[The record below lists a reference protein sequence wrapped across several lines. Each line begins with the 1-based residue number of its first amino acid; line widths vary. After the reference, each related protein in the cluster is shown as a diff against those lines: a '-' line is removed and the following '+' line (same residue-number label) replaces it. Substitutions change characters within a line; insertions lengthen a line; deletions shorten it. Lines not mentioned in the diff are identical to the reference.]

1 MNYFKMLTILLF
13 STVIFFSA
21 CSGNTD
27 ADKQEVKE
35 ETTIVSDPT
44 TTAMPDAPTTE
55 PAQNAAGV
63 WHYTCSKGCAGGS
76 GTAGNCAVC
85 GGPLAHNSAYHTN
98 ANSTPPTP
106 TTTTPSPTL
115 TSPTTPKAPEP
126 AQNAA
131 GVWHYTCGKG
141 CPGGAGSAG
150 TCSTCGG
157 ALAHNQAYHQ

>member
-1 MNYFKMLTILLF
+1 MKFFKSLTILLF
-13 STVIFFSA
+13 STVILFSA

-27 ADKQEVKE
+27 AGKQEVKE
-35 ETTIVSDPT
+35 TPIVSDPPAT
-44 TTAMPDAPTTE
+44 NTNMPTAATPE
-55 PAQNAAGV
+55 PPQNAAGV

-76 GTAGNCAVC
+76 GTAGNCAIC
-85 GGPLAHNSAYHTN
+85 GGPLSHNSAYHSN

-106 TTTTPSPTL
+106 SISTP
-115 TSPTTPKAPEP
+115 SPTTPKTPEP

-131 GVWHYTCGKG
+131 GVWHYTCAKG

-157 ALAHNQAYHQ
+157 PLAHNQAYHQ

>member
-1 MNYFKMLTILLF
+1 MNYLKTLTILLF
-13 STVIFFSA
+13 STVITFSA
-21 CSGNTD
+21 CNESTDSG
-27 ADKQEVKE
+27 KQEVKE
-35 ETTIVSDPT
+35 SPIVS
-44 TTAMPDAPTTE
+44 E
-55 PAQNAAGV
+55 PPATPNAATPEPPQNAAGV

-85 GGPLAHNSAYHTN
+85 GGPLAHNSAYHSN
-98 ANSTPPTP
+98 ANSTPPNPSTA
-106 TTTTPSPTL
+106 TPSPTL
-115 TSPTTPKAPEP
+115 SSPTTPKAAEP

-157 ALAHNQAYHQ
+157 PLAHNQAYHQ